1 MNLKEYL
8 NMKLT
13 QKTLFFF
20 LWKYFNDYESKK
32 FVAAHKLHEWIEFVW
47 NQSREELDIQDF
59 DTKIL
64 SLLMIR
70 FPEHFRLF
78 QNQFIFVNGTE
89 IDIPSSVIVC
99 KAVYTMLDKGK
110 DTEEVPD
117 SIRNAVYKGNKFIW
131 NFTLTDYQFKLI
143 GTDHQIILE

>member
-1 MNLKEYL
+1 
-8 NMKLT
+8 MKLT
-13 QKTLFFF
+13 QKTLYFF
-20 LWKYFNDYESKK
+20 LWKYFEQHEIQRSS
-32 FVAAHKLHEWIEFVW
+32 VAAHNLHEWIEYVW
-47 NQSREELDIQDF
+47 SHNREELNIQDL

-89 IDIPSSVIVC
+89 IDIPSRVTVC
-99 KAVYTMLDKGK
+99 KAVYTMLDKGR
-110 DTEEVPD
+110 DTDLVSD
-117 SIRNAVYKGNKFIW
+117 SIRNTVYKGNKFIW

-143 GTDHQIILE
+143 GPDHQIILE